1 MMRIEK
7 ATMRSAEEVAREMVK
22 RIDWER
28 CNRLVKLD
36 DGNGYVHIELA
47 SDAEIGD
54 LEALLAR
61 LIKRARE
68 EGAAEAPPADAD
80 ERWRPG
86 AVWEHRGRQVELVRT
101 SYFQGLAW
109 AHFPGMAMAQ
119 EQGEMTEASGWRY
132 VGRGN
137 GPQAIRIERTEC
149 PETGELLYRR
159 SAPMQTPPADEQSA
173 IDRAHAD
180 GIVEGLRRAEMA
192 CELRDADVIR
202 RRISDEIYWASK
214 GTTADRPPHVDR
226 AALLELATGRESD
239 AKRLSRGGRNTP
251 AGLMNHGEA
260 RGLGRAADGAAA
272 ALAAQQP
279 DETPEEQEARHRAE
293 LRRAREESHDRAT
306 YDEPPSP
313 RDLAGRIRALVQEY
327 AGRWLES
334 TYVNERQTEFEMR
347 TMRCAYHRVIRGE
360 SIDSAWIAVLRR
372 DCQFRVA
379 DDLER
384 IVRDCE
390 VRG

>member
-1 MMRIEK
+1 
-7 ATMRSAEEVAREMVK
+7 
-22 RIDWER
+22 
-28 CNRLVKLD
+28 
-36 DGNGYVHIELA
+36 
-47 SDAEIGD
+47 
-54 LEALLAR
+54 
-61 LIKRARE
+61 
-68 EGAAEAPPADAD
+68 
-80 ERWRPG
+80 
-86 AVWEHRGRQVELVRT
+86 
-101 SYFQGLAW
+101 
-109 AHFPGMAMAQ
+109 
-119 EQGEMTEASGWRY
+119 
-132 VGRGN
+132 
-137 GPQAIRIERTEC
+137 
-149 PETGELLYRR
+149 
-159 SAPMQTPPADEQSA
+159 MQTPPADEQSA